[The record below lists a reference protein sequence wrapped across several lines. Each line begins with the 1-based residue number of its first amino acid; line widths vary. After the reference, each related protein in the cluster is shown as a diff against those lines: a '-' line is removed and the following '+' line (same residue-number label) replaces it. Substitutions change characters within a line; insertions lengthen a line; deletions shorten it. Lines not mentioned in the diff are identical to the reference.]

1 MTTVNGKVFDWS
13 SVTISA
19 SDMEGIE
26 PLEIS
31 YDDEAEAELVY
42 GKGGKPRGWGSG
54 NRKNSVKVSLLRED
68 FDTMCDVIKKKG
80 GKNF

>member
-31 YDDEAEAELVY
+31 YDDEAEA
-42 GKGGKPRGWGSG
+42 
-54 NRKNSVKVSLLRED
+54 
-68 FDTMCDVIKKKG
+68 
-80 GKNF
+80 